1 MAVYPTTANILLRS
15 ESVLSMH
22 LADRHLRF
30 PRKLLN
36 TDIDE
41 AATVDVQGFL
51 SERFHGELP
60 ARTAELSDLHL
71 DSLDLVETLFE
82 LEQHTGRTLSNLE
95 LSSLSTLGDLIQFF
109 STPAQKPK

>member
-1 MAVYPTTANILLRS
+1 MC
-15 ESVLSMH
+15 

-30 PRKLLN
+30 PRKQIN
-36 TDIDE
+36 TGIDE

-51 SERFHGELP
+51 SMRFQGELP
-60 ARTAELSDLHL
+60 DEATALNDLHL

-95 LSSLSTLGDLIQFF
+95 LSSLSTLGDLIRFF
-109 STPAQKPK
+109 SPPARQGE